1 METMMCLRRWPGQAA
16 RLLAGRGNGW
26 LRRVAPI
33 EEEQQAMRDTCLG
46 ALPGFWFLF
55 LALLLLAARPPTAPL
70 WLFGGRPAG
79 DGG

>member
-16 RLLAGRGNGW
+16 RLLADRGNGW

-46 ALPGFWFLF
+46 ALP
-55 LALLLLAARPPTAPL
+55 
-70 WLFGGRPAG
+70 
-79 DGG
+79 